1 MEPSRTILIKRRTVG
16 QSGPPNSLH
25 NGELAF
31 NEINKV
37 LYYGLGNN
45 GNGVAEEIIPIAGG
59 FSSLIE
65 NSTVTTLQNASASN
79 DYLIININGQ
89 QRAIKLYDF

>member
-1 MEPSRTILIKRRTVG
+1 MEPSRTILIKRRNSG
-16 QSGPPNSLH
+16 QTGAPNSLH

-31 NEINKV
+31 NEVNRV

-45 GNGVAEEIIPIAGG
+45 GNGDAQEIIPIAGD
-59 FSSLIE
+59 FTSLLE

-79 DYLIININGQ
+79 DYLIVSINGQ
-89 QRAIKLYDF
+89 QRALRLFDF

>member
-1 MEPSRTILIKRRTVG
+1 MEPSRTILIKRRNVG
-16 QSGPPNSLH
+16 PSGPPNSLH

-31 NEINKV
+31 NEVNRV

-59 FSSLIE
+59 FSSLLE

>member
-1 MEPSRTILIKRRTVG
+1 MEPSRTILIKRRNVG
-16 QSGPPNSLH
+16 PSGPPNSLH

-31 NEINKV
+31 NEINRV

-79 DYLIININGQ
+79 DYLIVNINGQ

>member
-1 MEPSRTILIKRRTVG
+1 MEPSRTILIKRRKVG
-16 QSGPPNSLH
+16 PVGPPDSLH

-31 NEINKV
+31 NEINRV
-37 LYYGLGNN
+37 LYYGLGND

-65 NSTVTTLQNASASN
+65 NSTVITLSSVSASE
-79 DYLIININGQ
+79 DYLIINVNGQ
-89 QRAIKLYDF
+89 QRALRLFDF

>member
-1 MEPSRTILIKRRTVG
+1 MEPSRTILIKRRNVG
-16 QSGPPNSLH
+16 PSGPPNSLH

-31 NEINKV
+31 NEVNRI

-59 FSSLIE
+59 FSSLLE
-65 NSTVTTLQNASASN
+65 NSTVTTLQNVSASN
-79 DYLIININGQ
+79 DYLIINVNGQ